1 MNVLIID
8 DSLAIRSRIV
18 KSLLDVETIESILQ
32 CKSIPEAQ
40 NIFARFQPDVII
52 TEFFLLNSDAVTMLQ
67 NMKHEKQSL
76 KIIILTDDMYEPFLI
91 KCKKAG
97 ATHILHKLHE
107 FEKLPLIL
115 NGTYRSDPNNLLST
129 QKTVPL
135 TYYD

>member
-18 KSLLDVETIESILQ
+18 KSLLDVEAIEAILQ
-32 CKSIPEAQ
+32 CKSMPEAQ
-40 NIFARFQPDVII
+40 KIFTQFQPDVII
-52 TEFFLLNSDAVTMLQ
+52 TEFFQLSSDAVTMLQ
-67 NMKHEKQSL
+67 NMKQEKQSL

-115 NGTYRSDPNNLLST
+115 NGTYRPDQNNLLSP
-129 QKTVPL
+129 QKTVPF
-135 TYYD
+135 TYHD